1 MSTPLAILM
10 ETGVPLLLV
19 GGTAVQIYGFSRY
32 TKDFDCV
39 VATEREA
46 ELAKGLRR
54 AGFDEFVRNQ
64 LVVRYRHP
72 SNPNWIVD
80 TLLVS
85 TETFGKMWAER
96 REIRLGAL
104 SLTVAAPLHVVAMK
118 LHAMRQNAA
127 RTLPDIL
134 DIAELLRRDQGNW
147 TLDEVRSTCERY
159 GPPGVFDA
167 LRPHFE

>member
-10 ETGVPLLLV
+10 ETGVPLLIV

-39 VATEREA
+39 VAADREG
-46 ELAKGLRR
+46 ELATAMIK
-54 AGFDEFVRNQ
+54 AGFQEFVRNT
-64 LVVRYRHP
+64 LVVRYRH
-72 SNPNWIVD
+72 SVHTDWIVD
-80 TLLVS
+80 TLLVNS
-85 TETFGKMWAER
+85 ETFGKMWAAR

-104 SLTVAAPLHVVAMK
+104 ALTVAAPLHVVAMK
-118 LHAMRQNAA
+118 LHAMRQNPS

-147 TLDEVRSTCERY
+147 TIEEVRATCERY
-159 GPPGVFDA
+159 GPPGIFDA